1 MERTARAAALH
12 QLRELR
18 DTMPHQIIDGL
29 DRGVTEL
36 TGEMCVDRCGLGT
49 GVAKVVLNQAEVDT
63 SFEEMRRVAVTERVD
78 VRAFVHPTLLH
89 RAHEGALETRPRDV
103 SHRGITEQR
112 HAASRSRREKPKR
125 IAMRAPVLAQQLQRG
140 IRERHIA
147 VLAALAVKVQVAE
160 ALDEARPTPL
170 PTGPSIAVL
179 PFVNLSTDAENGY
192 FADGLTEEVILTLSK
207 VSVLRVCSRT
217 SVMPYRERAVP
228 PLQIAQA
235 LGVTH
240 LLEGSV
246 RKSGARIRVAA
257 RRDV

>member
-1 MERTARAAALH
+1 
-12 QLRELR
+12 
-18 DTMPHQIIDGL
+18 
-29 DRGVTEL
+29 
-36 TGEMCVDRCGLGT
+36 
-49 GVAKVVLNQAEVDT
+49 
-63 SFEEMRRVAVTERVD
+63 
-78 VRAFVHPTLLH
+78 
-89 RAHEGALETRPRDV
+89 
-103 SHRGITEQR
+103 
-112 HAASRSRREKPKR
+112 
-125 IAMRAPVLAQQLQRG
+125 MRAPVLAQQLQRG